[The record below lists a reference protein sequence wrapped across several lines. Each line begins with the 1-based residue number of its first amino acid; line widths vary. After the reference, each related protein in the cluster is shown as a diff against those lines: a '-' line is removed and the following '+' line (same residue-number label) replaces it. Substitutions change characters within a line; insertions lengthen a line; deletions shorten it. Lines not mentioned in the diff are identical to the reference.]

1 MSARLWIGI
10 TATPDFGARK
20 TSVDFD
26 NARRSATAAAGTVAC
41 PANILGQDGMSRI
54 TLLDGGEDLN
64 QTGLTM
70 GQSAVRCRIA
80 SDHVR
85 LRCRMHVAMFAL
97 DEDRA
102 CLLYHAVVIMDTVTP
117 GQMLNS
123 GFEAVI
129 GDALRLQLLP
139 AATM

>member
-10 TATPDFGARK
+10 TATPDFGTRK

-26 NARRSATAAAGTVAC
+26 NASRSATAAAGAVAC

-54 TLLDGGEDLN
+54 TLLDGRENLN

-70 GQSAVRCRIA
+70 GQSTVRRRIA

-85 LRCRMHVAMFAL
+85 LCRRMHVAMFAF

-102 CLLYHAVVIMDTVTP
+102 CLLDHAIVIMHPATP
-117 GQMLNS
+117 G
-123 GFEAVI
+123 
-129 GDALRLQLLP
+129 
-139 AATM
+139 